1 MRKEI
6 PLAIMFVCGVFMAI
20 QFYIPHKT
28 LSIIYE
34 DFNNTVQ
41 VVGAVALVLGIVS
54 ILSIHFGK
62 ISTKQPGYGYS
73 YFLIVFFFLM
83 GASGFLP
90 AAANLGGFLGHGGR
104 EEGSF
109 FINLYNYVLTPVQ
122 ATMFA
127 LLAFFIASAAYRAFR
142 ARSIIATLLLLT
154 AIFVMLGRV
163 PIGPAIFGDWIA
175 DFANWIMAVP
185 NAAAKRAI
193 IVGVGLGILS
203 LSLKMVLGIER
214 AWLGGGR

>member
-6 PLAIMFVCGVFMAI
+6 PLAIMLVTGVFMAV
-20 QFYIPHKT
+20 QFFVPHEIPS
-28 LSIIYE
+28 LIYT
-34 DFNNTVQ
+34 NLNKTVQ

-54 ILSIHFGK
+54 ILSIHLAKIGK
-62 ISTKQPGYGYS
+62 KQPGFGYS
-73 YFLIVFFFLM
+73 YFLIVFFVLM
-83 GASGFLP
+83 ASSGFLP
-90 AAANLGGFLGHGGR
+90 KSLNLGSFLGHGGN

-109 FINLYNYVLTPVQ
+109 FLNMYNYVLNPVQ
-122 ATMFA
+122 STMFA

-154 AIFVMLGRV
+154 AIIVMLGRV

-175 DFANWIMAVP
+175 ELADWIMAVP
-185 NAAAKRAI
+185 NAGAKRAI
-193 IVGVGLGILS
+193 IVGVGMGILS